1 MLKDCIV
8 FIIVKISPNAQVWS
22 TPSPVLFSRTGD
34 KIVMYLK
41 LSGFFYQFYQF
52 YSQAEGEKEGE
63 FDFPGYETI
72 IFQTQI
78 FLLLKPE
85 KHKGSYLCSP

>member
-1 MLKDCIV
+1 MPKYEVLL
-8 FIIVKISPNAQVWS
+8 P
-22 TPSPVLFSRTGD
+22 LFSSPGQVTKWLCVSSFQD
-34 KIVMYLK
+34 
-41 LSGFFYQFYQF
+41 FFINDFF
-52 YSQAEGEKEGE
+52 SQAEGEKEGE